1 MLDEATVAQ
10 GEAFLEHF
18 GVKGMKW
25 GVRKAAQEQARAEL
39 GAPRVRSG
47 LKPSHYKE
55 ARAVN
60 KRAREI
66 EKASLKKAKA
76 EKKQAKAD
84 KKFDKPSMETHNKIY
99 NDSTAGFNKKLEGI
113 NNKPEYAAAAKA
125 GTLLNPNHP
134 TTQKYHDEID
144 VTFKNELRASANRV
158 TNKAGT
164 RRYKVEIVQLSQD
177 PHDWGW
183 TLGTEEVQHAMIT
196 TKIMA
201 VRDKNGLV
209 VGTKIDSMAQS
220 DDFVGDFLEHYGT
233 KGMKWGVR
241 KADAPAPGTVRVT
254 DKKKKLK
261 AEGGK
266 GFETHPDAINAATSK
281 QKAKASG
288 VKTLSNQELKE
299 LATRLNLE
307 KQVRDLSVADKE
319 ANANPA
325 AKFIKKLFINSGKQE
340 AQKVGNEAAAQGVS
354 SFMKAAKAQNKK
366 ATTMRV
372 K

>member
-25 GVRKAAQEQARAEL
+25 GQRKERLKA
-39 GAPRVRSG
+39 G
-47 LKPSHYKE
+47 LKNWAHETKIAFQDAGWENHVSSVHGYVE
-55 ARAVN
+55 AHNAAADHFNTHIDRLNNSPKYRDKNLNERKHAKLRYDYDRDAEELMHRAN
-60 KRAREI
+60 E
-66 EKASLKKAKA
+66 
-76 EKKQAKAD
+76 
-84 KKFDKPSMETHNKIY
+84 
-99 NDSTAGFNKKLEGI
+99 
-113 NNKPEYAAAAKA
+113 AAAKSF
-125 GTLLNPNHP
+125 GPNASKTKEVVYNRKTQNMEIRKIGGKKEHVEPLHP
-134 TTQKYHDEID
+134 PDIYIIQAATTQPDFDLK
-144 VTFKNELRASANRV
+144 FKVRTDSD
-158 TNKAGT
+158 G
-164 RRYKVEIVQLSQD
+164 
-177 PHDWGW
+177 
-183 TLGTEEVQHAMIT
+183 
-196 TKIMA
+196 KIIQVNWAKMA
-201 VRDKNGLV
+201 
-209 VGTKIDSMAQS
+209 SMAQA
-220 DDFVGDFLEHYGT
+220 DGFVGDFLEHYGT

-241 KADAPAPGTVRVT
+241 KSDPPAPGTVRVT